1 MAFKYNTQMVSIFIE
16 LLNYCFQIGV
26 YQNFISVS

>member
-16 LLNYCFQIGV
+16 LLNYCFQIR
-26 YQNFISVS
+26 VSFAN